1 MLQNNA
7 LTAYTVLQ
15 GFFFSPQQFYFVN
28 IYNEKNG
35 IRNIKTPLKT
45 KHTSIIK
52 VHHDHILKE
61 ILPIHGK
68 NGCWQESHS

>member
-15 GFFFSPQQFYFVN
+15 GVFSQQFYFVN

-45 KHTSIIK
+45 KHTSTIK
-52 VHHDHILKE
+52 VHHDHLVKE
-61 ILPIHGK
+61 ILPIHSK